1 MYYRMSKLPYMEAE
15 MRFKVEGKGA
25 VRPTVFN
32 VIGHTKYDSSMKSL
46 GGLVKE
52 AKSHANVGSPV
63 EHARGLNTER
73 HIVGKNATKVS
84 GQHFGQVPYAGAY
97 MSPLGKRL

>member
-1 MYYRMSKLPYMEAE
+1 MYYRMNKLPYMEAE

-52 AKSHANVGSPV
+52 TKSNAKVPSPV
-63 EHARGLNTER
+63 EHNKGLNTER
-73 HIVGKNATKVS
+73 HIVGKNATS
-84 GQHFGQVPYAGAY
+84 LPGSHFSQVPYAGMY
-97 MSPLGKRL
+97 MATLGKRL

>member
-52 AKSHANVGSPV
+52 AKSHSKVDSPV
-63 EHARGLNTER
+63 EQARGLNTER
-73 HIVGKNATKVS
+73 HIIGKNATKVP
-84 GQHFGQVPYAGAY
+84 GEHFAQVPFVGMY
-97 MSPLGKRL
+97 MGTLGKRL